1 MAAASTS
8 ATTTLTMRATAKIA
22 PQSLD
27 WMKKAR
33 KKMEVF
39 NLKTAREAL
48 VAIAAKC
55 YGDRVSFESQESH
68 DG

>member
-1 MAAASTS
+1 
-8 ATTTLTMRATAKIA
+8 
-22 PQSLD
+22 
-27 WMKKAR
+27 
-33 KKMEVF
+33 MEVF

-55 YGDRVSFESQESH
+55 YSDWVLFDSLESH

>member
-1 MAAASTS
+1 
-8 ATTTLTMRATAKIA
+8 
-22 PQSLD
+22 
-27 WMKKAR
+27 
-33 KKMEVF
+33 MEVF